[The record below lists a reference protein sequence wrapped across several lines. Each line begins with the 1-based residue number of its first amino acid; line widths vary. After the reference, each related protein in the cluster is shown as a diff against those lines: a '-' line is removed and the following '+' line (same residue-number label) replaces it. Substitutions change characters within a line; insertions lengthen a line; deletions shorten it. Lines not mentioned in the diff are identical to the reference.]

1 MSNRLVLLVV
11 TEIYIS
17 ILRPML
23 IELVENTD
31 NKLDDKVI
39 LLLDVCL
46 KYSSRRRNGE

>member
-11 TEIYIS
+11 KEIYVS

-31 NKLDDKVI
+31 NKLDDKII

-46 KYSSRRRNGE
+46 KYPGRRRDGE

>member
-1 MSNRLVLLVV
+1 MSNKLVLLVV
-11 TEIYIS
+11 TEIYVS

-46 KYSSRRRNGE
+46 KYPVRKRDGE